1 MLNILNLKP
10 SIGNHLLAE
19 LRDVTIQKNRERFRG
34 NVERLGELMA
44 YEISKQLTYQAK
56 QIKTPLGISTIDLLE
71 TKPVLITVLRAGI
84 PYFNGFQKY
93 FNDSD
98 CGFIGAFREESKDEL
113 SINLDYLAA
122 PSLENRVLI
131 IIDPML
137 ATGKS
142 FVKTISALKRN
153 HGSPQFIHIAALVSA
168 PEGVK
173 HLSECIN
180 SPYQIWTWALD
191 EKLNDNHYIVPG
203 LGDAGDLCFGEKM

>member
-1 MLNILNLKP
+1 MLTILNQNP
-10 SIGNHLLAE
+10 SIANHLLAE
-19 LRDVTIQKNRERFRG
+19 LRDVAIQKNRERFRN

-44 YEISKQLTYQAK
+44 YEISKHLEFQTIQV
-56 QIKTPLGISTIDLLE
+56 KTPLGSSRIDVLKS
-71 TKPVLITVLRAGI
+71 KPVLITVLRAGL

-122 PSLENRVLI
+122 PALENRTVI

-142 FVKTISALKRN
+142 FVKTIHTLKRN
-153 HGSPQFIHIAALVSA
+153 HGNPSVIYLAALVAA
-168 PEGVK
+168 PEGIK
-173 HLSECIN
+173 HIEEAVTT
-180 SPYQIWTWALD
+180 PHHIWTWALD
-191 EKLNDNHYIVPG
+191 EKLNDHHYIVPG
-203 LGDAGDLCFGEKM
+203 LGDAGDLCFGDKI